1 MNAAKILLLALCCT
15 TLAACARP
23 RHPFPK
29 PYVAVKGQPY
39 YWEIDGDKV
48 FNCFII
54 SSSAGHG
61 YQTRNDP
68 CRISHT
74 GYLNETDPHTTKGFP
89 SPS

>member
-1 MNAAKILLLALCCT
+1 MNTAKVLLLALCCT
-15 TLAACARP
+15 MLAACARP

-54 SSSAGHG
+54 SSSVGMVTKPA
-61 YQTRNDP
+61 
-68 CRISHT
+68 
-74 GYLNETDPHTTKGFP
+74 TTP
-89 SPS
+89 AVSATTATLTQPI